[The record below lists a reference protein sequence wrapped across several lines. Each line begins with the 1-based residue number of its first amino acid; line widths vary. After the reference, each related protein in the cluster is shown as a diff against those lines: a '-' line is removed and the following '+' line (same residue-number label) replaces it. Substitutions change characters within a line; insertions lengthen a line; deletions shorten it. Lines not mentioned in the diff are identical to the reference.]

1 MTCSCSMARCSAS
14 AHSLSSKP
22 SSQSRFPSHIC
33 SLRTQPAL
41 RHGTSP
47 RLWDGFEILIE
58 MLTVLE
64 KCSVAQ
70 KALRRL
76 RDSLSHNFIQPCLWH
91 LCPKFVPIP
100 GVALLS
106 GLGEGGAEDV
116 GEGDEVLLLETP
128 RGVLRDNINFQHH
141 MCGVRMFH
149 RCNARCYDSTI
160 GFQHKYVFNIQLQR
174 KAFSISEAAFRA
186 CNIEHQCHNNEC
198 RRMLDELN
206 K

>member
-1 MTCSCSMARCSAS
+1 
-14 AHSLSSKP
+14 
-22 SSQSRFPSHIC
+22 
-33 SLRTQPAL
+33 
-41 RHGTSP
+41 
-47 RLWDGFEILIE
+47 

-76 RDSLSHNFIQPCLWH
+76 HDSLSHNFIQPCLWH
-91 LCPKFVPIP
+91 LCPKFVSIP

-128 RGVLRDNINFQHH
+128 RGVLRDNINLQHH

-160 GFQHKYVFNIQLQR
+160 GFQHKYVTFN
-174 KAFSISEAAFRA
+174 FSERHFQFLKPLFERAIS
-186 CNIEHQCHNNEC
+186 NISATIMNAEEC
-198 RRMLDELN
+198 LMN
-206 K
+206 